1 MIDFSKVARQLE
13 EAPIEMGDDGVR
25 RVAGSAR
32 QRIKQKIDSFNK
44 TGERGRRFESRISS
58 LLDSQEGFGEGH
70 KVLSGNGKTDIIDK
84 EGIGYQVKSKMFND
98 EPMKVQQ
105 SSNASSLWSKLK
117 VPFGQRAIGAGMEDS
132 IKDNKLAQSLI
143 MKFGSPHGSLGK
155 IAKNFEGELTP
166 EQMEMLTKPRD
177 ENYPFLSMDEMRDNF
192 GEHNQTLLDH
202 LNDNKLDIF
211 NGLIRQMGGRDGDAN
226 PIQRFISHY
235 TDEGVSGRVN
245 ELDDDENP
253 IDNFSGRLDVHDLS
267 DETVRKAMDKLMWF
281 DNGSRYYMAE
291 EETDIDNDKLLD
303 LYPYDED
310 GVSWTMH
317 SKDGNRMY
325 DGIKPGA
332 FKAMM
337 SANPEVLERLFPS
350 IMRGRINFDDKTK
363 KHSFVKDKQS
373 EPTPSPETYA
383 DGTPKDDIPDATKP
397 DQGQRFGN
405 FMKKAGG
412 VANQVLDVGTDG
424 LQAGLDAIDK
434 GAPIAADLAGKGIK
448 KGVGWLQ
455 RRGDDA
461 RKLKKQMDD
470 RRNNQL

>member
-1 MIDFSKVARQLE
+1 ME
-13 EAPIEMGDDGVR
+13 
-25 RVAGSAR
+25 
-32 QRIKQKIDSFNK
+32 
-44 TGERGRRFESRISS
+44 
-58 LLDSQEGFGEGH
+58 
-70 KVLSGNGKTDIIDK
+70 KTDIIDK

-253 IDNFSGRLDVHDLS
+253 IDNFSGRLDVHDF
-267 DETVRKAMDKLMWF
+267 E
-281 DNGSRYYMAE
+281 
-291 EETDIDNDKLLD
+291 
-303 LYPYDED
+303 
-310 GVSWTMH
+310 
-317 SKDGNRMY
+317 
-325 DGIKPGA
+325 
-332 FKAMM
+332 
-337 SANPEVLERLFPS
+337 
-350 IMRGRINFDDKTK
+350 
-363 KHSFVKDKQS
+363 
-373 EPTPSPETYA
+373 
-383 DGTPKDDIPDATKP
+383 
-397 DQGQRFGN
+397 
-405 FMKKAGG
+405 
-412 VANQVLDVGTDG
+412 
-424 LQAGLDAIDK
+424 
-434 GAPIAADLAGKGIK
+434 
-448 KGVGWLQ
+448 
-455 RRGDDA
+455 
-461 RKLKKQMDD
+461 
-470 RRNNQL
+470 